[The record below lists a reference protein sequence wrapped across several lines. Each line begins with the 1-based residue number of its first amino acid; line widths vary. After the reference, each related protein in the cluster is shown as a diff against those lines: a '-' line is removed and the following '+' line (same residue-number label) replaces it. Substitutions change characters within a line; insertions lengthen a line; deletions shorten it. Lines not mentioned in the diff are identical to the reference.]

1 MALPPAI
8 FNFRTRPDSVNCSSL
23 CPLSDRGLR
32 FGRNPSPLDSTTS
45 SWDAKFSFRP
55 CSVTNRQAE
64 KCLTAGI
71 DGPMGPLKDPAVK
84 RFLAGTVRRYWGI
97 TIIDPKSCTDR
108 RADGWSGLDWN
119 SADTSTTAPLP
130 STRLVRHHRALQC
143 SIDAARITR
152 RRR

>member
-71 DGPMGPLKDPAVK
+71 DGPMGPLKDPAV
-84 RFLAGTVRRYWGI
+84 RHFLAGTVRRYWGI

-108 RADGWSGLDWN
+108 RDGGWS
-119 SADTSTTAPLP
+119 A
-130 STRLVRHHRALQC
+130 RHQGWIGTQPTHL
-143 SIDAARITR
+143 R
-152 RRR
+152 RHIYLAQGSCGIIGHCNVP